1 MVGPGSILTTPRI
14 DQYFRINDRV
24 RTEGNMQER
33 VLQQAAALDSLPDG
47 AQVGLVGLGAQEYL
61 VWRFLNPDGRLIFIN
76 LEGPDG
82 PVPASLEELDG
93 VVCIDNCPPAPS
105 AG

>member
-1 MVGPGSILTTPRI
+1 MVGPGSILTTPRV

-24 RTEGNMQER
+24 GTEGNMQER
-33 VLQQAAALDSLPDG
+33 VLQQAAALDSLPD
-47 AQVGLVGLGAQEYL
+47 AARVGLVGLGAQEYL
-61 VWRFLNPDGRLIFIN
+61 VWRFLNPDGRLQFVN

-82 PVPASLEELDG
+82 PIPVDIEELDG
-93 VVCIDNCPPAPS
+93 VVCIDNCPPVAS